1 MNKKHIKFEYHSIHF
16 LMEQFECIK
25 QIGRGGYGSIY
36 LVKSLSDE
44 SLKVIKEVDTSNM
57 SKEECERSK
66 KEVEI
71 LRELKHINIIQYISY
86 NVRNQKL
93 YILMEYADGGDLS
106 DKISEQR
113 LRKKRFREELI
124 VDWFVQMCLSIKYI
138 HDRKII
144 HRDIKPSNFFFTKTG
159 TIKLGDFGLSAYVEY
174 TEAKFKSRYG
184 TPYYLSPELCNGEKY
199 NQKTDI
205 WSLGCV
211 LYELCTLKKAFNGL
225 TLKLIIE
232 SIKNDEPVR
241 ISSIY
246 SQELR
251 SLIKLMLNKD
261 QNQRPSINDI
271 LKIPL
276 IKYKAIALLGK
287 TQARNELNHSIFHGE
302 KPGKTPEEYKV
313 KEYVNQHIQLLNNNN
328 FKFMGKNLVL
338 SHLNDNDSLSQ
349 RAESLRSF
357 IEEMI
362 SIQKFVEMYHIILSG
377 DEANF
382 KKITSKMADKYI
394 VKLILQLIELEET
407 INKINIRE
415 KLI

>member
-1 MNKKHIKFEYHSIHF
+1 
-16 LMEQFECIK
+16 
-25 QIGRGGYGSIY
+25 
-36 LVKSLSDE
+36 
-44 SLKVIKEVDTSNM
+44 M

-302 KPGKTPEEYKV
+302 KPGKTDRKSV
-313 KEYVNQHIQLLNNNN
+313 V
-328 FKFMGKNLVL
+328 
-338 SHLNDNDSLSQ
+338 
-349 RAESLRSF
+349 
-357 IEEMI
+357 
-362 SIQKFVEMYHIILSG
+362 
-377 DEANF
+377 
-382 KKITSKMADKYI
+382 
-394 VKLILQLIELEET
+394 
-407 INKINIRE
+407 
-415 KLI
+415 